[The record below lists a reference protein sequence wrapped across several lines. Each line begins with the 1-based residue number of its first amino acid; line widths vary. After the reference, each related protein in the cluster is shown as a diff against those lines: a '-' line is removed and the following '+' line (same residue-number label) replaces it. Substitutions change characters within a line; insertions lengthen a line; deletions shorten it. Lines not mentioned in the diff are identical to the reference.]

1 MREAARFKTAVVT
14 HARGFMDVPMWLVI
28 LLVVLACAAL
38 LEAFF
43 LWRLLWSRRA
53 HSRELA
59 RVGSRAALTAT
70 SSSYMVFPPSIPA
83 DEAAARL
90 LSSVVS
96 AAVVVDE
103 RGSVRFSSL
112 EAGALKLTRS
122 GRVDSE
128 EIEEI
133 VDSVRADGVS
143 RTRET
148 HFTAPGSPPLEKW
161 LRTTVRKI
169 GDDRILILADDASAE
184 HRFAQQRRD
193 FITNVAHEL
202 KTPNGAIGLL
212 AETIAG
218 AAEDS
223 DAVAYFAERIG
234 IESRRLNA
242 LVARLIE
249 LEKVQDMSQ
258 LGQSADFDASAVVK
272 SAVAALAVTSE
283 ERGVKVSTEVSP
295 SLTVHGQQSLLHSA
309 VRNLVENALHYS
321 PAGSTVHVTA
331 ALNEERG
338 NVLIRVVDQ
347 GEGIPQEA
355 LPRIFERFYR
365 VDATRGSATG
375 GSGIGLSIVKHS
387 VEGLGGK
394 VSVWSKQ
401 GEGSTFTI
409 EIPAVHAAPVI
420 TGSAV
425 EGEHRDAGRG
435 KDTA

>member
-1 MREAARFKTAVVT
+1 
-14 HARGFMDVPMWLVI
+14 MDVPMWLVI
-28 LLVVLACAAL
+28 LLVVLACAAIAEAL
-38 LEAFF
+38 L
-43 LWRLLWSRRA
+43 LWRRHA

-59 RVGSRAALTAT
+59 RVGSGNSALAVP
-70 SSSYMVFPPSIPA
+70 SSSYMVFPPVIPA
-83 DEAAARL
+83 DEAARRL
-90 LSSVVS
+90 LSSIVS

-103 RGSVRFSSL
+103 QGSVRFSSL

-133 VDSVRADGVS
+133 VASVRADGVS
-143 RTRET
+143 RTREI

-161 LRTTVRKI
+161 LRATVRKI

-202 KTPNGAIGLL
+202 KTPSGAIGLL

-258 LGQSADFDASAVVK
+258 LGESSDFDASAVVE
-272 SAVAALAVTSE
+272 SAAKELAVTSE
-283 ERGVKVSTEVSP
+283 ERDVKVATEVSP
-295 SLTVHGQQSLLHSA
+295 LLTVHGQQSLLHSA

-321 PAGSTVHVTA
+321 PASSTVHVTA
-331 ALNEERG
+331 APDKERG
-338 NVLIRVVDQ
+338 SVLIRVVDQ
-347 GEGIPQEA
+347 GEGIPPEA

-409 EIPAVHAAPVI
+409 EIPAAHAVPVI
-420 TGSAV
+420 TGSPAESV
-425 EGEHRDAGRG
+425 QREDERG
-435 KDTA
+435 KETA